1 MGTQSYRP
9 WGERLLSKHKLFLSQ
24 EGPAFSIATPSQ
36 ILFSLFKSSKG
47 YRGYMFGVQ
56 RPWPVVYWWL
66 ACLGRS
72 AGQSSNHNFI
82 IFTPPFDVNG
92 RKFQN
97 QPKSF
102 RPPLFC
108 RWKAEQFVLHLHIHH
123 EHWGAWGFFISSTFL
138 PDRGRQASYLG
149 SVTPA
154 WWLPWQSHR
163 EVNFAERFQEK
174 FAKKKFA
181 TKCVRLC
188 ALIDLFKASCALH
201 IFVRASFILCIYLYQ
216 HNKGLHIRT
225 SVIWSA
231 YILTKQVC
239 ISHQETPFVC
249 TSNPA
254 ISCGC

>member
-97 QPKSF
+97 QPKVFGRHCFAVGKLNS
-102 RPPLFC
+102 LFC
-108 RWKAEQFVLHLHIHH
+108 TCI
-123 EHWGAWGFFISSTFL
+123 FIMSTEELEAFSYHQHSFL
-138 PDRGRQASYLG
+138 TEAGKQA
-149 SVTPA
+149 T
-154 WWLPWQSHR
+154 
-163 EVNFAERFQEK
+163 
-174 FAKKKFA
+174 
-181 TKCVRLC
+181 
-188 ALIDLFKASCALH
+188 
-201 IFVRASFILCIYLYQ
+201 
-216 HNKGLHIRT
+216 
-225 SVIWSA
+225 
-231 YILTKQVC
+231 
-239 ISHQETPFVC
+239 
-249 TSNPA
+249 
-254 ISCGC
+254 

>member
-36 ILFSLFKSSKG
+36 ILFSLFKRLPRLHVWCSKTVACG
-47 YRGYMFGVQ
+47 LLVAGLPGKIS
-56 RPWPVVYWWL
+56 WP
-66 ACLGRS
+66 
-72 AGQSSNHNFI
+72 I
-82 IFTPPFDVNG
+82 IKSQLYHLHATFWCKRQEISKPT
-92 RKFQN
+92 
-97 QPKSF
+97 KSF

>member
-1 MGTQSYRP
+1 
-9 WGERLLSKHKLFLSQ
+9 
-24 EGPAFSIATPSQ
+24 
-36 ILFSLFKSSKG
+36 
-47 YRGYMFGVQ
+47 MFGVQ

-82 IFTPPFDVNG
+82 IFTPPFDLNG

-97 QPKSF
+97 QPKVFGRHCFAVGKLNS
-102 RPPLFC
+102 LFC
-108 RWKAEQFVLHLHIHH
+108 TCI
-123 EHWGAWGFFISSTFL
+123 FIMSTEELEAFSYHQHSFL
-138 PDRGRQASYLG
+138 TEAGRQA
-149 SVTPA
+149 TPA

-231 YILTKQVC
+231 YILTNQVC